1 MSLALELGT
10 TPEGTVAKTDFDGKF
25 VDVGDIRITTDDFC
39 QLVIYVL
46 TNTNL
51 NQNDPRLHL
60 MQQLAKLNVVT
71 GHGGYGARLG

>member
-10 TPEGTVAKTDFDGKF
+10 KPEGTIAITPHPRVILIGELE
-25 VDVGDIRITTDDFC
+25 ITTDDFC

-51 NQNDPRLHL
+51 VHADPRLHL
-60 MQQLAKLNVVT
+60 MQQLAKLNVIN
-71 GHGGYGARLG
+71 GHGGNGFRLG